1 MVLML
6 KPAGTKVCSNT
17 CEAKNVSPQ
26 GDNTELLGALAQVQ

>member
-6 KPAGTKVCSNT
+6 KPAGTKVPVVT